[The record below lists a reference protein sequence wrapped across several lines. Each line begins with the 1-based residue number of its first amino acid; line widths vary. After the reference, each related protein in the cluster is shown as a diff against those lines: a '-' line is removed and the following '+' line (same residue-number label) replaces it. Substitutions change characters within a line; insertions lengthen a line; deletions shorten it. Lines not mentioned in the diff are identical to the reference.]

1 MGFLDEPIRTAHA
14 VVFGVPAQ
22 GGLSSVPIFYTAA
35 RSCELAKLRWYLNT
49 MLVMKSVFM
58 DLLDFFQ
65 PKITLT
71 FITISFTSN
80 TTDNSFCVCLRWT
93 NNKSTV
99 VTNRCVRKHL
109 QKFTL
114 SCFNRMFFC
123 PLSNCCNV
131 FINFFATFKYTAN
144 RSKIT
149 VVINREAST
158 TTIH

>member
-65 PKITLT
+65 PKIMST
-71 FITISFTSN
+71 FITGDFLQWSIN
-80 TTDNSFCVCLRWT
+80 TFFLTD
-93 NNKSTV
+93 
-99 VTNRCVRKHL
+99 
-109 QKFTL
+109 
-114 SCFNRMFFC
+114 
-123 PLSNCCNV
+123 V
-131 FINFFATFKYTAN
+131 FGTHT
-144 RSKIT
+144 KIT
-149 VVINREAST
+149 VFKN
-158 TTIH
+158 